1 MKKTLTIAALIAL
14 LAVPFMAVSAT
25 ETYKMNVCH
34 KDGQSG
40 NYELL
45 SVSVRGV
52 EGGPG
57 VPQGHGGHVD
67 DSWAAQDNEGKDYDV
82 QAQSDFPGRC
92 APEPEYEL
100 CSEVFRL
107 DNTFDFSPWSEYVW
121 DADRG
126 LFVSTRTKTV
136 TKTWVDKR
144 DREHVC
150 REVQVDYPEERT
162 QEPELFVGC
171 AGWRVFRG
179 DVRVAIGFWTL
190 PFVLESAESDFWEG
204 TITEP
209 KKCLQVP
216 GEPTATPEPE
226 PTATPVPGDCSIDG
240 DGICPGDDD
249 DPEEHPST
257 GGEIDAGLAVVTA
270 LSGLALAGIGGSILY
285 MKRRASR

>member
-1 MKKTLTIAALIAL
+1 MKKIFVGAVLLAL
-14 LAVPFMAVSAT
+14 LAVPLMAVSAN
-25 ETYKMNVCH
+25 ERQDICH
-34 KDGQSG
+34 QKGNGDYVQITVDANGQDGSG
-40 NYELL
+40 
-45 SVSVRGV
+45 VD
-52 EGGPG
+52 
-57 VPQGHGGHVD
+57 HGGHD
-67 DSWAAQDNEGKDYDV
+67 GDIRPANDNG
-82 QAQSDFPGRC
+82 C
-92 APEPEYEL
+92 PEDEYEL
-100 CSEVFRL
+100 CSEEFRL
-107 DNTFDFSPWSEYVW
+107 PNTVEFSEWSEYVW
-121 DADRG
+121 NADRQ

-136 TKTWVDKR
+136 TKTWVDKYNQ
-144 DREHVC
+144 DLFC
-150 REVQVDYPEERT
+150 RSVQVDYPEERT

-179 DVRVAIGFWTL
+179 DVRVDIGFWTL

-226 PTATPVPGDCSIDG
+226 PTATPVPGDCNTEG
-240 DGICPGDDD
+240 DGICPSEDD

-270 LSGLALAGIGGSILY
+270 LSGLALTGIGGSILF

>member
-1 MKKTLTIAALIAL
+1 MKKVLTIAALLAL
-14 LAVPFMAVSAT
+14 LAVPFWAVAAENDDRPSL
-25 ETYKMNVCH
+25 CH
-34 KDGQSG
+34 K
-40 NYELL
+40 
-45 SVSVRGV
+45 V
-52 EGGPG
+52 GGGIYITIP
-57 VPQGHGGHVD
+57 PD
-67 DSWAAQDNEGKDYDV
+67 DSAYDGHEKHGDFVIDDDNPCPSED
-82 QAQSDFPGRC
+82 
-92 APEPEYEL
+92 EYEL
-100 CSEVFRL
+100 CSEEFRL
-107 DNTFDFSPWSEYVW
+107 PNTFDFSPWSEYVW

-136 TKTWVDKR
+136 TKTWVDEQDR
-144 DREHVC
+144 DHVC

-226 PTATPVPGDCSIDG
+226 PTATPVPGDCNTEG

-249 DPEEHPST
+249 DPDEHPAT

-270 LSGLALAGIGGSILY
+270 LSGLTLAGIGGSILF